1 MPSFTEWDLF
11 QSLHA
16 VLEAGSLSA
25 AAKGRGLTQPTL
37 GRHIETLERR
47 LGAPL
52 FLRSP
57 RGLQPTD
64 LALELRPHL
73 EDMSAAAQ
81 AAMRD
86 AAGAKDQVGGSIR
99 ITASEVI
106 GAEVLP
112 PLLAAFREDHPRVA
126 IELMLSNATEDLS
139 RREADIAVRMTPPS
153 QSALVARKVGEV
165 ELGFFAAPAY
175 LARHGAPQAIEEMRL
190 HPVIGFDSAARGIKE
205 LPGVNIPVNRDNFA
219 FRADNDLAQL
229 AAIRAGF
236 GVGVCQLAIGRR
248 YGLTRV
254 LPALSVHRLGVWV
267 VMHEN
272 LRASHRLRL
281 MFDHL
286 AAGLVAFIREGSRE
300 DGHG

>member
-37 GRHIETLERR
+37 GRHIETLEHR

-73 EDMSAAAQ
+73 EEMAAAAQ

-86 AAGAKDQVGGSIR
+86 ASGAKDSVTGSIR
-99 ITASEVI
+99 ITASQVI

-112 PLLAAFREDHPRVA
+112 PILTAFRESHPGVI

-153 QSALVARKVGEV
+153 QSALIAKKVGEIPL
-165 ELGFFAAPAY
+165 EFFAHPDY
-175 LARHGAPQAIEEMRL
+175 LARHGMPISLDELEE
-190 HPVIGFDSAARGIKE
+190 HPIIGFDSASRGIKE
-205 LPGVNIPVNRDNFA
+205 FPGINLSVSRERFT
-219 FRADNDLAQL
+219 FRSDSDIAQL

-236 GVGVCQLAIGRR
+236 GIGVCQPQLATR
-248 YGLTRV
+248 YGLVRV
-254 LPALSVHRLGVWV
+254 LPNINIFSMGVWV

-272 LRASHRLRL
+272 LRASHRMRL
-281 MFDHL
+281 MFD
-286 AAGLVAFIREGSRE
+286 ALVEGMTAYIREM
-300 DGHG
+300 